1 MDRKNLLIASG
12 LIGIF
17 IVLLSEGMLIILL
30 SSFNIVDFESSLMAG
45 SMDGDQKPEEFLTYF
60 NNSTPE
66 ATAVSVARL
75 NLGKWGFENA
85 DIKSVHMTSDGKYW
99 IVEIYTSGYKDE
111 SKTITVDA
119 GTWMS
124 KQNDSYEPF
133 IAYDPKDT
141 WRSLD
146 ELKALYIA
154 EIQSS
159 TEDVSKPSKITIN
172 GKEIWKIP
180 VYDNDSYKLGISKKV
195 EYVYVD
201 AATGKSRNT
210 WNQFNEAAGT
220 DGWLT
225 LKQVDD
231 TLNKIEKEMTGSVGV
246 PFKDALRD
254 LYKQ

>member
-1 MDRKNLLIASG
+1 MNRKNLMVAGS
-12 LIGIF
+12 LIGGI
-17 IVLLSEGMLIILL
+17 IVLVVIGAFIIIPD
-30 SSFNIVDFESSLMAG
+30 IVDTSTAVSNSITDQIGNLIDESFVPATF
-45 SMDGDQKPEEFLTYF
+45 D
-60 NNSTPE
+60 NSTPE
-66 ATAVSVARL
+66 ATAISVARL

-85 DIKSVHMTSDGKYW
+85 EIKSVHPTSDGKYW

-124 KQNDSYEPF
+124 KQNDSYGPF

-172 GKEIWKIP
+172 GKEVWKVPIH
-180 VYDNDSYKLGISKKV
+180 DNDSYELGISKKV

-210 WNQFNEAAGT
+210 WNQFNEAAET

-254 LYKQ
+254 LYSK